1 MKKVTGLIIAALA
14 LAALAQIV
22 IVYAPRPSGSASP
35 AQGQSGGTQL
45 TIARIHEQTPAYDI
59 DAQYP
64 QFGLPAIDSQIK
76 YAVEGAVAEFKT
88 LPPNPPDSAT
98 TQNQFTGTF
107 DKVYAGS
114 DTVSLELILS
124 QYTGGAHPMTLF
136 AGLNFDRATGRL
148 LLLDD
153 ALNLIGK
160 TVQEVSDAASAQFR
174 EEFGDAFFSEGA
186 TDNPENF
193 SSFIISADE
202 VTFIF
207 QQYQVAAYAAGA
219 QEVSFPRVR

>member
-1 MKKVTGLIIAALA
+1 MRKVVGLIIAALA
-14 LAALAQIV
+14 QVV
-22 IVYAPRPSGSASP
+22 IVYAPRPANRISP
-35 AQGQSGGTQL
+35 AQEQGSGAQL
-45 TIARIHEQTPAYDI
+45 TIAQLHDQTPAYAV

-64 QFGLPAIDSQIK
+64 QFGISAIDAQIRQ
-76 YAVEGAVAEFKT
+76 AVEQAVAEFESLT
-88 LPPNPPDSAT
+88 PNSPPPAGGSAAA
-98 TQNQFTGTF
+98 QSQFTGTF
-107 DKVYAGS
+107 DKVYAGP
-114 DTVSLELILS
+114 DVVSLELILS

-148 LLLDD
+148 LQLDD

-193 SSFIISADE
+193 SSFIISSDE

-219 QEVSFPRVR
+219 QEVSFQRVR